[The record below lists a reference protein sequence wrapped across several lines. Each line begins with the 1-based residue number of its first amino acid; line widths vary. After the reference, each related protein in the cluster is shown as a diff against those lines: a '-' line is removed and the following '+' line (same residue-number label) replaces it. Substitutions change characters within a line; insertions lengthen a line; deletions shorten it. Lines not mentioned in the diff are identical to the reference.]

1 MCAVVRSLF
10 EDGWDQRQ
18 REVQALL
25 PSESRELLPD
35 AMTWVA
41 ACQQHRSSRRAESV
55 HIVVCEQAPLG
66 LNQIVHEGGECFR
79 LAAERSGEADV
90 VESQVAAWAAAGRG
104 RARRSQSAVS
114 QPLLRCVSRINWRHR
129 TARGRAAL
137 PEGGP
142 RCQRAG
148 SRRTQLAARRRHVVT
163 KWATHSASTNTRWGG
178 FSGF

>member
-55 HIVVCEQAPLG
+55 HVVVREQAPLG

-90 VESQVAAWAAAGRG
+90 VESQVAAWAAAGR

-137 PEGGP
+137 PEGG
-142 RCQRAG
+142 QQADSAG
-148 SRRTQLAARRRHVVT
+148 SAAPARRHEVGN
-163 KWATHSASTNTRWGG
+163 SLC
-178 FSGF
+178 

>member
-41 ACQQHRSSRRAESV
+41 AGQQHRSSRRAESV

-129 TARGRAAL
+129 TARGGRTARGRAAL
-137 PEGGP
+137 PEGG
-142 RCQRAG
+142 QQADSAG
-148 SRRTQLAARRRHVVT
+148 SAAPARRHEVGN
-163 KWATHSASTNTRWGG
+163 SLC
-178 FSGF
+178 